1 MPSNGAAGSTRRTSS
16 LKGEEAA
23 PYLRIAAEIRARIER
38 GELRA
43 GDRVPSTRQI
53 TQQWGVA
60 MATATKVLAAL
71 RRQGLV
77 EARTGVGTV
86 VAAQPRQE
94 VRDEVREEVRE
105 EGPARRD
112 VREVAE
118 GGDRWLTRE
127 RIVDAAVALADAE
140 GIAAV
145 SMRRVAA
152 ELGVATMALYRHVP
166 SKDELVVLMSESVLV
181 EDPFPTEPPLG
192 WRARLDLLARTQW
205 EIFRRHPWLAP
216 AVSVTR
222 PVPSPNTL
230 RHAERAVGS
239 LEGLPFDPPTK
250 LYVHLLLFSFV
261 RGIAFNFELTAQAE
275 HESGATGAEWMDS
288 QRSSLEPLLT
298 SGGYPAFARLLLEM
312 RTLEGSVE
320 FDFSLDRLFEFG
332 LARTLD
338 GIGLLIEAR
347 EGGLD

>member
-1 MPSNGAAGSTRRTSS
+1 MSEELSKKPSDSAANSAESTSA
-16 LKGEEAA
+16 LGDEEEA

-53 TQQWGVA
+53 TQEWGVA

-77 EARTGVGTV
+77 QARTGVGTV
-86 VAAQPRQE
+86 VAAKAAAEAKADAPP
-94 VRDEVREEVRE
+94 VR
-105 EGPARRD
+105 
-112 VREVAE
+112 REVGE
-118 GGDRWLTRE
+118 GGLTRE

-140 GIAAV
+140 GIASV

-166 SKDELVVLMSESVLV
+166 SKDELVILMSESVLV
-181 EDPFPTEPPLG
+181 EDPFPAEPPLG
-192 WRARLDLLARTQW
+192 WRPRLELLARTQW

-222 PVPSPNTL
+222 PVPSPNVL

-239 LEGLPFDPPTK
+239 LDGLPFDPPTK

-275 HESGATGAEWMDS
+275 HESGATEAEWMDS
-288 QRSSLEPLLT
+288 QQSSLESLMT
-298 SGGYPAFARLLLEM
+298 SGAYPAFSRLLLDM
-312 RTLEGSVE
+312 RTLEGSVD

-338 GIGLLIEAR
+338 GIEVLIEAR
-347 EGGLD
+347 EGEVD